1 MMGGYIGGNIR
12 SFLEVID
19 LTEDENLPCS
29 ILFIDFEKAFDIVSW
44 KFLKKNVLPS
54 LILGIYF
61 SSG

>member
-1 MMGGYIGGNIR
+1 MKGRYIGGNIR

-29 ILFIDFEKAFDIVSW
+29 ILFIDFEKAFDTISW
-44 KFLKKNVLPS
+44 KFLKNILPS